1 MFIVGILAFSRCEMD
16 FLYMKIKEQFKND
29 IVSGKISTGTILPSI
44 RKLSNEKGV
53 SVITVMNAYKGLEN
67 DGYVKSVL
75 GKGYIVNDINY
86 EKEVEEIKN
95 YLEKAKKIAC
105 NIKMSKKELIALI
118 ENETGE

>member
-1 MFIVGILAFSRCEMD
+1 MD

-86 EKEVEEIKN
+86 EKEIEEIKN
-95 YLEKAKKIAC
+95 YLGKAKKLAC